1 MALGDAAAPR
11 GRERAEVSGRTSS
24 SPYAIWSGRRGRGR
38 PDGDVSMLDG
48 GDPDG
53 EAEARMEATNP
64 GFPRQFL
71 VWG

>member
-1 MALGDAAAPR
+1 MAGGGGA
-11 GRERAEVSGRTSS
+11 VH
-24 SPYAIWSGRRGRGR
+24 
-38 PDGDVSMLDG
+38 G

-71 VWG
+71 VRG